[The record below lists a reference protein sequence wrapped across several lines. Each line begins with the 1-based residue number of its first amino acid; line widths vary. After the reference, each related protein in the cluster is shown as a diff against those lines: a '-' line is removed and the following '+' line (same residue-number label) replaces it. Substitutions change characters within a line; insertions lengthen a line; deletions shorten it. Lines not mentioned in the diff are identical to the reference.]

1 MVFLIGFVSRLHD
14 QLLRKAFYIMDRK
27 NDVIRN
33 IPYSKKCTGPFRATE
48 IWNAIVEIFA
58 ECMPRRS
65 HRRQLK
71 MYHNCF
77 TASFAVDVMLEILKR
92 NENIPEDV
100 KREQVSTISL
110 VYLKQQFGALGV
122 PKHPANKLKLV
133 NEGYA

>member
-1 MVFLIGFVSRLHD
+1 MVFLIAFVSRLHD
-14 QLLRKAFYIMDRK
+14 QLFRKAFYIMDRK
-27 NDVIRN
+27 NDVLRN

-65 HRRQLK
+65 HSRQLK

-92 NENIPEDV
+92 NENIPEDI

-110 VYLKQQFGALGV
+110 VYLKQ
-122 PKHPANKLKLV
+122 
-133 NEGYA
+133 

>member
-1 MVFLIGFVSRLHD
+1 
-14 QLLRKAFYIMDRK
+14 MDRK
-27 NDVIRN
+27 NDVLRN

-48 IWNAIVEIFA
+48 VWNAIVEIFA

-77 TASFAVDVMLEILKR
+77 TASFAVDMMLEILKR
-92 NENIPEDV
+92 NENMPEDV

-110 VYLKQQFGALGV
+110 VYFKQ
-122 PKHPANKLKLV
+122 
-133 NEGYA
+133 